1 MLPSRPAND
10 SPLFSLKPDDLH
22 MLTIWGPYQGGTL
35 PDDRCTPYIAHL
47 TGLRILHLQLTSI
60 SAEGIKSLMPL
71 KNLQRLALSKRV
83 TDQTMAV
90 IGQMSSL
97 EGLYLAGS
105 RLTNAGLAHLA
116 QIPSLRYLLL
126 KNEKLTDSTMASPIS
141 RSSATSRSWTSATQ
155 RPP

>member
-1 MLPSRPAND
+1 MERPLAPVQPQARRSPHADHLETISRRHAARRQVHALYRPPYRPENPPPST
-10 SPLFSLKPDDLH
+10 H
-22 MLTIWGPYQGGTL
+22 E
-35 PDDRCTPYIAHL
+35 HL
-47 TGLRILHLQLTSI
+47 RRRDH
-60 SAEGIKSLMPL
+60 EGIKSLMPL